1 MEWPSAFCEHV
12 VDIYIGS
19 ELSTKWFLRLKLEE
33 NTKAQLAKLVIALF
47 LDAWIVKLDLF
58 QLKSDWACMTM
69 FLTLLL
75 LSSGDEMELT
85 LQHTNI

>member
-19 ELSTKWFLRLKLEE
+19 ELSTKWFLRLEE

-47 LDAWIVKLDLF
+47 LDARIVKLDLF
-58 QLKSDWACMTM
+58 QLKS
-69 FLTLLL
+69 
-75 LSSGDEMELT
+75 
-85 LQHTNI
+85 N